1 MFNNT
6 YWGSEMLSLETV
18 FLALAI
24 IFVSLA
30 LRDYLKDEG
39 KLTPARNTWLMI
51 AMIFSAVSVLQYVFN
66 RLL

>member
-1 MFNNT
+1 MI
-6 YWGSEMLSLETV
+6 SLETV

-39 KLTPARNTWLMI
+39 KLTPARNTWLII
-51 AMIFSAVSVLQYVFN
+51 AIIFSAVSALQHFIN